1 MIGSSAELIGTLMTT
16 ARGETNAARDSGAG
30 DAARTDEQAPGHQRA
45 RIEAI
50 LDAAVDAIV
59 TIDER
64 GIIQSANPAVE
75 RLFGYKP
82 AELVG
87 RNVSVLMP
95 SPHRERHDQY
105 LAQYLRTGKAKVI
118 GSGRE
123 LEALRRD
130 GTTFPIE
137 LTLSEVRTGGRR
149 HFTGMIRDI
158 TARKQAEEALRQS
171 QARIQAILDTA
182 VDGIVTI
189 DEQGIVEIA
198 NPAIERL
205 FGYAPADLIGRNVSM
220 LMPSPHRERHDA
232 YLARY
237 LSTGEARVIG
247 VGREVEGLR
256 RDGTTFP
263 LELALS
269 EVRGSG
275 RRHFTGIIRDITAR
289 KQAEQALLRADAL
302 KDEFL
307 ANTSHELRTPLNGII
322 GIGQSMIDGAT
333 GPLSDEQRRNL
344 AMIVASGRRLANL
357 VNDLLDFSKLRHEK
371 IALNCRPTDLHA
383 LADLVL
389 TVSQALI
396 GKRPLRLFN
405 RIPPQ
410 IALAEA
416 DEDRVQQILF
426 NVVGNA
432 VKFTPAGTVE
442 VSAQARDAW
451 LEVVVADTGIGI
463 APERFEKIFESF
475 SQGDGSAAR
484 EQGGTGLGLAIT
496 RQLLELHGG
505 TIKVESEVGVG
516 SRFAFTLPLSRTT
529 REMVAPPER
538 PDRPV
543 SQVQADVRLA
553 DGKQP
558 AAAPAASGAGHWI
571 LVVDDEPVNVQALV
585 NFLTLANYSVA
596 VAANGQEALDY
607 LASGEPC
614 DMVLLDVMMPRIS
627 GFEVCA
633 RIRERDSPA
642 ELPVILLTA
651 KNRVSDLVSGF
662 SAGANDYLTKPFASD
677 ELLARVHVHLELAKI
692 SDSYARFVPR
702 QFLEQL
708 GKERITDVA
717 LGDQVQRVMT
727 VLFADIRDFTRL
739 AEKMTAADTFRF
751 VNQYL
756 GAMEPAITLHNGVID
771 KYVGDAVMALFPG
784 GPDDALRAALGMFQH
799 LAAFNRERE
808 GRGEPPVRIGIGVHT
823 GTLMLGT
830 VGAHDR
836 MDTTVI
842 SDAVN
847 LASRVENLTK
857 TYRVPLIV
865 TEDTV
870 RALQSPGEVALRRI
884 DRVLVQGKSQPVVLY
899 EVLDADTP
907 ERRAAKQ
914 RSQAD
919 FEAGLSRY
927 DALDFAAAIDCFE
940 RTLAAVPSDSVAQ
953 LLLDRARRFAREPGS
968 AAHGVAERLEKT

>member
-1 MIGSSAELIGTLMTT
+1 MSSVT
-16 ARGETNAARDSGAG
+16 GAG
-30 DAARTDEQAPGHQRA
+30 RSDEPASGRERTH
-45 RIEAI
+45 IEAI
-50 LDAAVDAIV
+50 LEAAVDAVI
-59 TIDER
+59 TIDEQ
-64 GIIQSANPAVE
+64 GIIQSVNPAVE
-75 RLFGYKP
+75 SLFAYPP
-82 AELVG
+82 AELLG
-87 RNVSVLMP
+87 RNVSMLMP
-95 SPHRERHDQY
+95 QPHREEHDQY
-105 LAQYLRTGKAKVI
+105 LAHYLRTGEANVI
-118 GSGRE
+118 GLGRE

-137 LTLSEVRTGGRR
+137 LTLSEVRIGGRR
-149 HFTGMIRDI
+149 LFTGFIRDI
-158 TARKQAEEALRQS
+158 SQRKQAEEALRES

-182 VDGIVTI
+182 VDGIITI

-198 NPAIERL
+198 NPAVERL
-205 FGYAPADLIGRNVSM
+205 FGYAPADLIGRNISM

-247 VGREVEGLR
+247 MGREVEGLR

-269 EVRGSG
+269 EVRGNG
-275 RRHFTGIIRDITAR
+275 RRRFTGIIRDITVR

-322 GIGQSMIDGAT
+322 GIGQSMLDGAT
-333 GPLSDEQRRNL
+333 GPLSDDQRRNL
-344 AMIVASGRRLANL
+344 GMVVASGRRLTNL

-371 IALNCRPTDLHA
+371 IELHCGPTDLHA

-389 TVSQALI
+389 TVSQALVV
-396 GKRPLRLFN
+396 KRPLRVFN
-405 RIPPQ
+405 RIPFDVP
-410 IALAEA
+410 LAEA

-426 NVVGNA
+426 NLIGNA
-432 VKFTPAGTVE
+432 LKFTPAGTVE
-442 VSAQARDAW
+442 VFAQAHGAW
-451 LEVVVADTGIGI
+451 LEITVADTGVGI
-463 APERFEKIFESF
+463 APEQLDKIFESF
-475 SQGDGSAAR
+475 SQGDGTTNR

-496 RQLLELHGG
+496 RQLVELHGG
-505 TIKVESEVGVG
+505 TIRVESDADVG
-516 SRFAFTLPLSRTT
+516 SRFTFTLPLSRTT
-529 REMVAPPER
+529 RAMVAPPDR
-538 PDRPV
+538 PDQPV
-543 SQVQADVRLA
+543 SQVLADVRLA
-553 DGKQP
+553 DVKRLS
-558 AAAPAASGAGHWI
+558 AAPATSGTGYRI

-585 NFLTLANYSVA
+585 NYLSLANYT
-596 VAANGQEALDY
+596 AAIATNGQEALDY

-614 DMVLLDVMMPRIS
+614 DLVLLDVMMPRIS
-627 GFEVCA
+627 GFEVCE
-633 RIRERDSPA
+633 RIRERHSPA

-662 SAGANDYLTKPFASD
+662 SAGANDYLTKTFASD
-677 ELLARVHVHLELAKI
+677 ELLARVNVHLELAKI

-727 VLFADIRDFTRL
+727 VLFTDIRDFTRL
-739 AEKMTAADTFRF
+739 AEKMSPAETFHF

-756 GAMEPAITLHNGVID
+756 SAMEPAITLHHGVID
-771 KYVGDAVMALFPG
+771 KYVGDAVMALFPDR
-784 GPDDALRAALGMFQH
+784 PDDALQAALDMFRR
-799 LAAFNRERE
+799 LDVFNRERE
-808 GRGEPPVRIGIGVHT
+808 GRGEPPVQIGIGVHT
-823 GTLMLGT
+823 GSLMLGT
-830 VGAHDR
+830 VGARDR

-870 RALQSPGEVALRRI
+870 RALQSPGEVAMRRI

-899 EVLDADTP
+899 EVLDAEAP
-907 ERRAAKQ
+907 ERRAAKR

-927 DALDFAAAIDCFE
+927 EALDFAAAIDCFE
-940 RTLAAVPSDSVAQ
+940 RTLVAAPFDSVAR
-953 LLLDRARRFAREPGS
+953 LMLERARRFAGDPAS